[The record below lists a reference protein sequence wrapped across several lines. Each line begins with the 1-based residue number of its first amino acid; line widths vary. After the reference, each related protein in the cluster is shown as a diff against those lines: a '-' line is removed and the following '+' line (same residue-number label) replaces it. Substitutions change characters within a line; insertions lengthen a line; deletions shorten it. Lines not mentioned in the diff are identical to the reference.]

1 MGTQDKLDNEKALTA
16 QEEAFCQA
24 FGNPESETFGKQEAS
39 AEAAGYSGARTAA
52 WRCMR
57 RPRVKKRLQE
67 IYDASEFSVGRIL
80 TNLLHDRKLAEAKG
94 DISAMVRADELC
106 GKHLRMFVERQEIN
120 ARDDEP
126 MTDEEEAYHR
136 EYAAWRLDQE
146 ALKNRPPNIQ
156 TFRSN

>member
-1 MGTQDKLDNEKALTA
+1 
-16 QEEAFCQA
+16 
-24 FGNPESETFGKQEAS
+24 
-39 AEAAGYSGARTAA
+39 
-52 WRCMR
+52 MR

-126 MTDEEEAYHR
+126 GLTSEEESYHR

-146 ALKNRPPNIQ
+146 ALKARQNIQ
-156 TFRSN
+156 TFRAN